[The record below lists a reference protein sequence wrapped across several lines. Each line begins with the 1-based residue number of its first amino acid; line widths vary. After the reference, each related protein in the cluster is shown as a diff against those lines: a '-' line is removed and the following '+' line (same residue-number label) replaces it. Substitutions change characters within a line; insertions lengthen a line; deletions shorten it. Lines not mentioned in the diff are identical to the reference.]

1 MFFGYNLVLNSFCGT
16 KYFRFWEIII
26 KRNFFLSTL
35 LLHHMSST
43 ELPDLTGLD
52 EGTTAPNFTGIGV
65 CDENQLDL
73 HELAKKHNGVL
84 LIFFR
89 GAWWNHWHAFFTR
102 LHADLDFFHSKDVVI
117 VGVSGDRAVK
127 LKEQMCKYGLVLVSD
142 LPKHEIAITYK
153 TFTYQSQAVDGF
165 SRTVKINQPITYL
178 INPEAKIVWKF
189 VGTREI
195 RPPNNILKNAVE
207 KYL

>member
-1 MFFGYNLVLNSFCGT
+1 M
-16 KYFRFWEIII
+16 
-26 KRNFFLSTL
+26 
-35 LLHHMSST
+35 
-43 ELPDLTGLD
+43 
-52 EGTTAPNFTGIGV
+52 
-65 CDENQLDL
+65 
-73 HELAKKHNGVL
+73 
-84 LIFFR
+84 
-89 GAWWNHWHAFFTR
+89 
-102 LHADLDFFHSKDVVI
+102 
-117 VGVSGDRAVK
+117 GVSGDRAVK